1 MKLDIKKGVLEGT
14 VEEFKEFL
22 NKKDKPNKSNS
33 SKHIE
38 FEEPLSNDIEFVVTS
53 VPMYTSSGYVDK
65 GVVLKKVD
73 DDYLGTTW
81 MNSKG
86 KKYKIGNIL
95 VSKIPNKI
103 WLLEYT
109 DIDFGREKRDNL
121 LYVLEYAYIKDSGII
136 VKKKL
141 PSSYEHINY
150 WIDSKGSTKK
160 LYDDQVQRLE
170 ILDYGKAHEE
180 FESRSFEGNKLTIY
194 NQEHFNTG
202 DDNGNDVFGLVNEE
216 YKGLRRGDVL
226 KLKSIGLSKDKYIT
240 KNDSEYTIPKGC
252 ITKHRLG
259 DSQYHNIKYFY
270 HNNLNIYKIYY

>member
-22 NKKDKPNKSNS
+22 NKKDKPKRSNS
-33 SKHIE
+33 
-38 FEEPLSNDIEFVVTS
+38 SNDIEFAVTS
-53 VPMYTSSGYVDK
+53 VPMYTSRGYVDK
-65 GVVLKKVD
+65 GVVFKKVV

-81 MNSKG
+81 INSKG
-86 KKYKIGNIL
+86 KGYNISNML
-95 VSKIPNKI
+95 VSKIPNKD

-109 DIDFGREKRDNL
+109 DIDFEGEKRDDL
-121 LYVLEYAYIKDSGII
+121 LHVLEYAYIKDNGII

-141 PSSYEHINY
+141 PSSYEHVNY

-170 ILDYGKAHEE
+170 VLDYGKAHEE
-180 FESRSFEGNKLTIY
+180 FESRSFEGHKLTIY
-194 NQEHFNTG
+194 NQEHFSTG
-202 DDNGNDVFGLVNEE
+202 DDNGNDIFGVVNEE
-216 YKGLRRGDVL
+216 YKGLRRGEVL

-240 KNDSEYTIPKGC
+240 KDGSEYTIPKRY
-252 ITKHRLG
+252 ITSHKLG

-270 HNNLNIYKIYY
+270 HNKLNIYKIYY